1 VAGVAITG
9 SHGLIGSALVPRLE
23 SAGHRIVRVVR
34 GEAGPG
40 EISWDPS
47 AGRLDPGDLVG
58 LDAVVNLAGAG
69 IGDRR
74 WNDARKQVLL
84 DSRVRATELLSRALA
99 DCDRPPSVML
109 SASAVGY
116 YGDRGDEPVMEDSPP
131 GSGFLAD
138 LCRQWEAATAAAGD
152 AGIRVVHLRTG
163 IVLARRGGALGK
175 QLPLF
180 KFGLGGRLGSGDQY
194 TSWISLEDDV
204 GAIELA
210 LRSPALRGPVNVV
223 APNPVTNAE
232 FTSALGRAVHR
243 PAVLPVPGPALRL
256 VFGREMA
263 GEMLLSGQ
271 RAVPRALE
279 AAGHVFAHPVIDD
292 ALRWVLR

>member
-1 VAGVAITG
+1 MAAVAITG
-9 SHGLIGSALVPRLE
+9 SHGLIGSALAPRLE
-23 SAGHRIVRVVR
+23 SAGHRVMRVVR

-47 AGRLDPGDLVG
+47 AGRLDPGDLAG

-99 DCDRPPSVML
+99 GCDRPPPVML

-116 YGDRGDEPVMEDSPP
+116 YGDRGGEPVMEDSPP

-163 IVLARRGGALGK
+163 IVLAPGGGALGK

-180 KFGLGGRLGSGDQY
+180 KLGLGGRLGSGDQY
-194 TSWISLEDDV
+194 TSWISLEDHV
-204 GAIELA
+204 GALELA

-223 APNPVTNAE
+223 APNPVTNAA

-243 PAVLPVPGPALRL
+243 PAVLRVPGPALRL

-271 RAVPRALE
+271 CAVPRALE